1 VSPAQRIILSGETP
15 SCAEAAMKQHAS
27 EPIGYYVG
35 FLSLLAKPRS
45 PEEPIQAKFS
55 SRGPCPVDRY
65 ETGSVRRQVAKHLV
79 QIGVIALDYRPDL
92 PRAGA
97 PIASSG
103 RRSLG
108 PVRIIASV
116 G

>member
-1 VSPAQRIILSGETP
+1 
-15 SCAEAAMKQHAS
+15 MKQHAS

-45 PEEPIQAKFS
+45 PEEPIQAKFPGP
-55 SRGPCPVDRY
+55 GPCPADRY
-65 ETGSVRRQVAKHLV
+65 ETGSAHRPVDEHLV
-79 QIGVIALDYRPDL
+79 QIGVVALDYRPNL
-92 PRAGA
+92 PGA
-97 PIASSG
+97 HPIVSGG
-103 RRSLG
+103 RRPLG

>member
-1 VSPAQRIILSGETP
+1 
-15 SCAEAAMKQHAS
+15 MKQYAL
-27 EPIGYYVG
+27 ELFGYCVG
-35 FLSLLAKPRS
+35 FLSSMAKPRS

-55 SRGPCPVDRY
+55 SPGPCPVDRY
-65 ETGSVRRQVAKHLV
+65 ETGSDHRPVAEHLV
-79 QIGVIALDYRPDL
+79 QIGVIALDYRPNL
-92 PRAGA
+92 PGACA

-103 RRSLG
+103 RRPLG

>member
-1 VSPAQRIILSGETP
+1 
-15 SCAEAAMKQHAS
+15 MKQYAL
-27 EPIGYYVG
+27 ELFGYCVG

-55 SRGPCPVDRY
+55 SPGPCPVDRY
-65 ETGSVRRQVAKHLV
+65 ETGSDHRPVAAHLV
-79 QIGVIALDYRPDL
+79 QIGVIALDYRPNL
-92 PRAGA
+92 PGA
-97 PIASSG
+97 CEPIASGG
-103 RRSLG
+103 RRPLG

>member
-1 VSPAQRIILSGETP
+1 
-15 SCAEAAMKQHAS
+15 MKQYGL
-27 EPIGYYVG
+27 ELFGYCLG

-45 PEEPIQAKFS
+45 PEEPIQAKIS
-55 SRGPCPVDRY
+55 SPGPCPVDRY
-65 ETGSVRRQVAKHLV
+65 ETGADHRPVAAHLV
-79 QIGVIALDYRPDL
+79 QIGVIALDYRPNL
-92 PRAGA
+92 PGACA

-103 RRSLG
+103 RRPLG